1 MICKPAVWK
10 IPGRLDGLVIST
22 CGGVAATLHVI
33 ERDLSKMFFVGRLL
47 RKSSALLLYE
57 FLRRARREM
66 IENYL
71 NPSGMAFSPVREA
84 GEASVPFVAMV
95 EQVGSQKLFPHRWS
109 ESSGAAPLCLRTW
122 PSTGRDARGRR
133 LPQRK
138 HRPGRR
144 FRWGNHFGLPPA
156 PRGTGRAA
164 PRRRPESFSVRR
176 RTRFSQSH
184 RLHA

>member
-1 MICKPAVWK
+1 MILRPAVLK
-10 IPGRLDGLVIST
+10 MVSCLGGLVIST
-22 CGGVAATLHVI
+22 CGGLAATLHVI
-33 ERDLSKMFFVGRLL
+33 KSDLSKMFFVGRLL

-71 NPSGMAFSPVREA
+71 NQSGMAFSPVREA

-122 PSTGRDARGRR
+122 ASTGR
-133 LPQRK
+133 
-138 HRPGRR
+138 
-144 FRWGNHFGLPPA
+144 PPK
-156 PRGTGRAA
+156 
-164 PRRRPESFSVRR
+164 RR
-176 RTRFSQSH
+176 RTGFRRSRST
-184 RLHA
+184 RLNFFVCAL